1 MVPNCIVIDVSIDNT
16 QKTWQAS
23 LRERRLTSRHERRR
37 SFRQVDVFS
46 NAVVVVIVVVV
57 DGATAASKIEL
68 KVVFYSSLSKLKQFF
83 CFTDDDDD
91 TSNQCDQIW
100 GNFVTLAKG

>member
-46 NAVVVVIVVVV
+46 NAVVVVIVV
-57 DGATAASKIEL
+57 DGATAAASKIEL

-100 GNFVTLAKG
+100 RNFVTLAKG

>member
-1 MVPNCIVIDVSIDNT
+1 MVPNCIVIDISIDNT

-46 NAVVVVIVVVV
+46 NAVVVVIVV
-57 DGATAASKIEL
+57 DGATAAASKIEL
-68 KVVFYSSLSKLKQFF
+68 KVVFFSSLSKLKQFF

-100 GNFVTLAKG
+100 RNFVTLAKG

>member
-23 LRERRLTSRHERRR
+23 LRERRLTSRQERRR

-46 NAVVVVIVVVV
+46 NAVVVVIVV
-57 DGATAASKIEL
+57 DGATAAASKIEL

-100 GNFVTLAKG
+100 RNFVTLAKG

>member
-1 MVPNCIVIDVSIDNT
+1 MVPNCIVIDISIDNT

-46 NAVVVVIVVVV
+46 NAVVVVIVV
-57 DGATAASKIEL
+57 DGATAAASKIEL

-100 GNFVTLAKG
+100 RNFVTLAKG

>member
-46 NAVVVVIVVVV
+46 NAVVVVIVV
-57 DGATAASKIEL
+57 DGATAAASKIEL

-100 GNFVTLAKG
+100 RNF

>member
-46 NAVVVVIVVVV
+46 NAVVVVIVV
-57 DGATAASKIEL
+57 DGATAAASKIEL
-68 KVVFYSSLSKLKQFF
+68 KVIFYSSLSKLKQFF

-100 GNFVTLAKG
+100 RNFVTLAKG